1 MKSVGTLEAKIHLTR
16 ILDEVARGS
25 EYVVTKRG
33 KPVARIVPAGPVTK
47 KMEKARLVERMLALR
62 NAVRARLSTK
72 QIRELIA
79 EGRR

>member
-1 MKSVGTLEAKIHLTR
+1 MKSVGTFEAKTHLTR
-16 ILDEVARGS
+16 ILDEVAQGA

-33 KPVARIVPAGPVTK
+33 KPVARIVPVRPVIK
-47 KMEKARLVERMLALR
+47 KMEKARLADEMIALR
-62 NAVRARLSTK
+62 GTLRARLTAK

>member
-1 MKSVGTLEAKIHLTR
+1 MKSVGTLEAKTHLTR
-16 ILDEVARGS
+16 ILDEVARGP

-33 KPVARIVPAGPVTK
+33 KPVARIVPAGLITK

-62 NAVRARLSTK
+62 NAVRARFSTK
-72 QIRELIA
+72 QIREFIA

>member
-1 MKSVGTLEAKIHLTR
+1 MKTVGTFEAKTHLTR

-33 KPVARIVPAGPVTK
+33 KPVARIVPAKPVTK
-47 KMEKARLVERMLALR
+47 KMEKARLVEEMLALR
-62 NAVRARLSTK
+62 NAAHARLSTK
-72 QIRELIA
+72 QIRELID